1 MRNCCLITIKQ
12 HRYEKGKVTSI
23 ATRGKLASACT
34 ERGFLLDHW
43 NGLLLNDL
51 GQNSAACKCTHA
63 PESDQWTLF
72 FFNSFQSG
80 CYNSVIAWLFFFDCI
95 FRWFLGF
102 ASHINDLSWLTKL
115 KCFREVKN
123 GSGVSH
129 ISVSMTL
136 VQWLLKKEKKG
147 TQLITNPVAFFM
159 LLQFSRSALLSSL
172 PYLASAYAP
181 PAQVILHVKPSWQP
195 AALQESGCVQSPQ

>member
-12 HRYEKGKVTSI
+12 HRYEKGEVTSI
-23 ATRGKLASACT
+23 AKRGKFASACT

-43 NGLLLNDL
+43 KGLLLNDL
-51 GQNSAACKCTHA
+51 GQNSAAFKCTHA
-63 PESDQWTLF
+63 PESDQWTIF
-72 FFNSFQSG
+72 FEQSSLVVL
-80 CYNSVIAWLFFFDCI
+80 NSVIAYLFFFDCI
-95 FRWFLGF
+95 FGWFLGP
-102 ASHINDLSWLTKL
+102 ASHINDLSWSTKL
-115 KCFREVKN
+115 KCFRELKN
-123 GSGVSH
+123 GVSH

-136 VQWLLKKEKKG
+136 VQWFLKMEKKG
-147 TQLITNPVAFFM
+147 AQLITNPVAFFI